1 MNAPRH
7 AESAHHDGPTGG
19 RRETPDERSDRN
31 WNDILQELRVSLT
44 GTQLIGGFLLAVAF
58 QPRFVELDDYQLGL
72 YLVLVVLAGLATVVG
87 LAPVTLHR
95 ALFRRQ
101 AKDRVVRTGD
111 RLLIANLV
119 VVALLLVGVTSLVFD
134 LALGRT
140 AGLVV
145 LVLGAIVLFGLWFVL
160 PRLHVAGLRGD
171 GDGDGRSNDA
181 GPSPA
186 GDDAASDEEAATTNR

>member
-7 AESAHHDGPTGG
+7 AESAHHDGSPGG

-58 QPRFVELDDYQLGL
+58 QPRFTELDSYQLGL

-95 ALFRRQ
+95 ALFRRH
-101 AKDRVVRTGD
+101 AKERVVRTGD

-134 LALGRT
+134 LAVGRA

-145 LVLGAIVLFGLWFVL
+145 LALGVVVLIGLWFVL
-160 PRLHVAGLRGD
+160 PRLHLSGIHGD
-171 GDGDGRSNDA
+171 ESNRNGNSVSADDTGA
-181 GPSPA
+181 GPAETPSTV
-186 GDDAASDEEAATTNR
+186 GR

>member
-7 AESAHHDGPTGG
+7 AESAYHDGPSGG

-58 QPRFVELDDYQLGL
+58 QPRFTDLDGYQLGL
-72 YLVLVVLAGLATVVG
+72 YLILVVLAGLATVVG

-119 VVALLLVGVTSLVFD
+119 VVALLLIGVTSLVFD
-134 LALGRT
+134 LALGRA

-145 LVLGAIVLFGLWFVL
+145 LALGAVVVIGLWFVL
-160 PRLHVAGLRGD
+160 PRLHVADLPGAG
-171 GDGDGRSNDA
+171 SNRNADSAAAADDDIGA
-181 GPSPA
+181 GPADEPSTA
-186 GDDAASDEEAATTNR
+186 GR